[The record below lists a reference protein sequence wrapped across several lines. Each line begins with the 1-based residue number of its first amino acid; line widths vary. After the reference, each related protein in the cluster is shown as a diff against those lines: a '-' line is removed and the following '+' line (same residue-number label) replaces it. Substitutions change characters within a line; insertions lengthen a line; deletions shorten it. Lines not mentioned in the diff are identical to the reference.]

1 VRPQA
6 GSTVTEKTPAP
17 KDGSQVRALR
27 EQIAE
32 LRLRARVAQAQ
43 PERVETL
50 GCRRSAAVRI
60 FDPEVRP
67 RKSMSAER
75 DVSRRQDELLKLL
88 RERGPMRLIGAQAGE
103 ALADRIAMLHVSHPN
118 FATATDYLLQE
129 EILAR
134 HRGKGLAG
142 IRLLLH
148 GGAGLGK
155 TDYALHLAELIGLP
169 TQVIGFSS
177 AQASAALGGS
187 ETYWS
192 NSEPGI
198 VWKELIEG
206 DFANWVCVMDEIDKA
221 DKRAGD
227 PLGALYQLLEERSA
241 KIFTDKSVPWLPVD
255 ASYINWIATAND
267 LSLIHPAILSR
278 FTLIEAMELTVGQR
292 AQLAQRLYRQVVDE
306 HGLQG
311 KLSDTLEDK
320 ALKQLTRGSVRD
332 LKRILR
338 QAVAIAL
345 RRGAKRIEVSSEI
358 PAPARTREI
367 GFIRQGADL

>member
-1 VRPQA
+1 MRPQA
-6 GSTVTEKTPAP
+6 GSPVTEKSSAP
-17 KDGSQVRALR
+17 KGNSPLSALR
-27 EQIAE
+27 EQVAE

-43 PERVETL
+43 PERLETL
-50 GCRRSAAVRI
+50 GCGRSSAVRI
-60 FDPEVRP
+60 FDPDAQPGR
-67 RKSMSAER
+67 SLSAER
-75 DVSRRQDELLKLL
+75 DVRQRQDELSKLL
-88 RERGPMRLIGAQAGE
+88 RERGPMRLIGAQTGE
-103 ALADRIAMLHVSHPN
+103 ALAARIAKLHVSHPN
-118 FATATDYLLQE
+118 FAAATDHLLQE

-134 HRGKGLAG
+134 HQGKGLAG

-198 VWKELIEG
+198 VWKELIQG

-241 KIFTDKSVPWLPVD
+241 RIFTDKSVPWLPVD
-255 ASYINWIATAND
+255 ASHINWVATAND
-267 LSLIHPAILSR
+267 LDLIHPAILSR
-278 FTLIEAMELTVGQR
+278 FTVVEATELSFEQR
-292 AQLAQRLYRQVVDE
+292 ANLAQRLYRRVVDE
-306 HGLQG
+306 HGLQEKFG
-311 KLSDTLEDK
+311 ETLEGE
-320 ALKQLTRGSVRD
+320 ALERLARGSVRD
-332 LKRILR
+332 LKRTLR

-345 RRGAKRIEVSSEI
+345 RRGATRIEV
-358 PAPARTREI
+358 PAETATPVRAI
-367 GFIRQGADL
+367 GFIRQGDRP